1 MEVYHTSNIRVE
13 NPDTMH
19 SRRELDFGPGFY
31 FTTIRQQAEKYAFRF
46 TRRNEQAWLNIYDFS
61 ECWNGWRVR
70 LFDCYD
76 EEWLDFVI
84 ACRNGEVAGDYDLIV
99 GGVADDKVFDTVDLY
114 TDKLISKDEALRR
127 LAYVKPNIQ
136 YCIRTD
142 AMLKQCITFKE
153 AIKL

>member
-46 TRRNEQAWLNIYDFS
+46 TRRNEQAWLNIYGFS
-61 ECWNGWRVR
+61 ECWNGWRVK